1 MRFYDRE
8 TELKVL
14 RDTAAASLENSQF
27 TVVLGRRRVG
37 KTTLM
42 LRGAEGTRTVYLFIS
57 RLSEAVL
64 CERLQA
70 TAAAAGV
77 DIPGR
82 IERFGDLFKALLMHS
97 RHDPLTV
104 IIDEFQNLSYVNPAV
119 FGDIQREWDLL
130 RGDARV
136 NLLVGGSVHSMMVR
150 IFEDER
156 EPLFNRATRKLEVRP
171 FRISVLGSILRDHN
185 PSHGHED
192 LLTLYM
198 LTGGV
203 PDYVAS
209 LMDAGAFTKESM
221 LETAL
226 SPGSVFLREGNDLM
240 TEEFGKDNK
249 TYLSILQL
257 IASGRRQRSEIESI
271 LKVSAGEYLQRLE
284 REYGFVSRRVPML
297 TEDRRLGR
305 WEIADMYLRF
315 YFRYIQPNDSFVQA
329 GRTDLLKRV
338 VMDDLESYEGR
349 VLEDLLTRRIAEEGT
364 YTSLGGYW
372 NRKGDVEIDIVV
384 LDSIAKRA
392 ELIEVKRNP
401 AKLDMRDLERKAET
415 LEPYLRGYDVTL
427 RGMSMDDV

>member
-1 MRFYDRE
+1 M
-8 TELKVL
+8 
-14 RDTAAASLENSQF
+14 
-27 TVVLGRRRVG
+27 
-37 KTTLM
+37 
-42 LRGAEGTRTVYLFIS
+42 S
-57 RLSEAVL
+57 RSERIGFWDGYADSYSSF
-64 CERLQA
+64 QQ
-70 TAAAAGV
+70 G

-97 RHDPLTV
+97 RHDPLTI

-130 RGDARV
+130 KGDARV

-305 WEIADMYLRF
+305 WEVSDMYLRF
-315 YFRYIQPNDSFVQA
+315 YFRYIQPNDSEDDGPQGAALERA
-329 GRTDLLKRV
+329 GQGPGGPPDPEDRRGGDVHLP
-338 VMDDLESYEGR
+338 GR
-349 VLEDLLTRRIAEEGT
+349 VLEQEGGRGDRHRGPGFHRQEGGADRGQEEPRQAGHA
-364 YTSLGGYW
+364 G
-372 NRKGDVEIDIVV
+372 
-384 LDSIAKRA
+384 
-392 ELIEVKRNP
+392 P
-401 AKLDMRDLERKAET
+401 
-415 LEPYLRGYDVTL
+415 
-427 RGMSMDDV
+427 

>member
-27 TVVLGRRRVG
+27 TVVLGRRRIG

-42 LRGAEGTRTVYLFIS
+42 LRGAEGTKTVYLFIS
-57 RLSEAVL
+57 RLSEPVL

-104 IIDEFQNLSYVNPAV
+104 IIDEFQNLSHVNPAV

-130 RGDARV
+130 KDDARV

-156 EPLFNRATRKLEVRP
+156 EPLFNRSTRRLEVRP
-171 FRISVLGSILRDHN
+171 FRISVLRDILGDHN
-185 PSHGHED
+185 PDYGRED

-203 PDYVAS
+203 PDYVAA
-209 LMDAGAFTKESM
+209 LMDAGAFTKKSM
-221 LETAL
+221 LEAAL

-249 TYLSILQL
+249 TYLSMLQL
-257 IASGRRQRSEIESI
+257 IASGRTQRSDIESV

-284 REYGFVSRRVPML
+284 REYGFVTRRLPML

-305 WEIADMYLRF
+305 WEVTDMYLRF

-329 GRTDLLKRV
+329 GRTDLLMRAV
-338 VMDDLESYEGR
+338 SDDLESYEGR
-349 VLEDLLTRRIAEEGT
+349 VLEDLLRRRIAEEGT

-384 LDSIAKRA
+384 LDSIGRRA

-401 AKLDMRDLERKAET
+401 DKLDMRSLERKAET
-415 LEPYLRGYDVTL
+415 LEPYLKGYDVTL

>member
-27 TVVLGRRRVG
+27 TVVLGRRRIG

-42 LRGAEGTRTVYLFIS
+42 LRGAEGTKTVYLFIS
-57 RLSEAVL
+57 RLSEPVL

-104 IIDEFQNLSYVNPAV
+104 IIDEFQNLSHVNPAV

-130 RGDARV
+130 KGDARV

-156 EPLFNRATRKLEVRP
+156 EPLFNRSTRRLEVRP
-171 FRISVLGSILRDHN
+171 FRISVLKDILGDHN
-185 PSHGHED
+185 PSYVHED

-203 PDYVAS
+203 PDYVAT
-209 LMDAGAFTKESM
+209 LMDAGAFTKKSM
-221 LETAL
+221 LEAAL

-249 TYLSILQL
+249 TYLSMLQL
-257 IASGRRQRSEIESI
+257 IASGRAQRSDIESV

-284 REYGFVSRRVPML
+284 REYGFV
-297 TEDRRLGR
+297 TRRL
-305 WEIADMYLRF
+305 
-315 YFRYIQPNDSFVQA
+315 P
-329 GRTDLLKRV
+329 
-338 VMDDLESYEGR
+338 
-349 VLEDLLTRRIAEEGT
+349 TRRTAGWAGGRLRTCTSASTSGT
-364 YTSLGGYW
+364 SSPTTPSCRPGGPTC
-372 NRKGDVEIDIVV
+372 
-384 LDSIAKRA
+384 L
-392 ELIEVKRNP
+392 
-401 AKLDMRDLERKAET
+401 
-415 LEPYLRGYDVTL
+415 
-427 RGMSMDDV
+427 